1 MSNRLDFIRAIRE
14 KPDDVA
20 TYLIYADWLDEQDNE
35 DDVQTALAI
44 RCTYA
49 KEQYFPKW
57 DQRWITP
64 EDFAAFNQP
73 MLLMERS
80 SVSDACLLGE
90 RGFEKYLHWRENR
103 LLERRYTKPINPERG
118 DFDWTTNRWTAIHP
132 FPVGVKGTILWLMEN
147 LATLCYY
154 YPINKVTALK
164 CHPHPITT
172 DQNGPSRYY
181 VTNNPHTIR
190 SEMTKGYT
198 AFLPSLLVVFDTYK
212 PEKADRLAARWFHN
226 LTAGIGFDQTTEYAT
241 VFSPNRVASPLTR
254 DFATRKEAEAYLK
267 KRLLEFGQWA
277 AERKS

>member
-1 MSNRLDFIRAIRE
+1 MSNRLDFIRAIRA

-35 DDVQTALAI
+35 DDIQTALAI

-80 SVSDACLLGE
+80 SVTDACLLGE

-103 LLERRYTKPINPERG
+103 LLERRYTKPIDPERG
-118 DFDWTTNRWTAIHP
+118 DVDWTTNRWTAIHP

-147 LATLCYY
+147 LGTLCYY
-154 YPINKVTALK
+154 YPITAVDAFINS
-164 CHPHPITT
+164 HPEPLTT
-172 DQNGPSRYY
+172 DPSG
-181 VTNNPHTIR
+181 
-190 SEMTKGYT
+190 E
-198 AFLPSLLVVFDTYK
+198 
-212 PEKADRLAARWFHN
+212 ARWYFTNDPNEIRDEQARFHSSALLPTLLLKFDEADADKVAAKWHRN
-226 LTAGIGFDQTTEYAT
+226 LTTQSGTDYAT
-241 VFSPNRVASPLTR
+241 VFRSNRVSSPLKRHFKTR
-254 DFATRKEAEAYLK
+254 QEAKEFLN
-267 KRLLEFGQWA
+267 KRLLQFGQWA
-277 AERKS
+277 AERKVS